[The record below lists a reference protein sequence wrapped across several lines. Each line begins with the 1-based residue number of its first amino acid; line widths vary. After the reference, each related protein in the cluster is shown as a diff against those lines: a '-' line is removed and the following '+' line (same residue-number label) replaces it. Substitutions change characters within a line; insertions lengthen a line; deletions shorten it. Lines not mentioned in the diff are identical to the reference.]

1 MSHITHTD
9 PTLKTIPNAVKVP
22 WSVKFEKE
30 KWGVRVN
37 LERWTFLFTP
47 MRVLLILFTLFAL
60 AVMGWRFLFGLHA
73 VTHLNDHWPWG
84 LWKAMAVFSGVALA
98 GGGYGTA
105 FLAYVLHIKR
115 LRPIARA
122 TMLASLLGYL
132 LVLGGLF
139 LEIGRWFNFWPPFYS
154 WGHGSPLFEIFIC
167 ISAYTIV
174 QVLEMCE
181 VVTEKIFRKLNW
193 VLVLVMPL
201 LIILGVMLP
210 TMHQS
215 SLGALYLLAAG
226 KLNPLWWSPLIF
238 LFFLM
243 TSLFVGPAMLAV
255 TSVVTDKSL
264 GYKVPLEP
272 MRFLARI
279 SGVLMVIYLAIKFW
293 DLSNRNEL
301 SQLTSGS
308 FESYFFMAE
317 LLIGVV
323 IPIFIV
329 LSPLANSRGWLI
341 IYGFLASFGVF
352 FNRANVV
359 VTGMWR
365 ETTGMSWNPSVVY
378 YPSFFEITI
387 ALGLVSTAVLAF
399 LVLCENF
406 SILEEK

>member
-1 MSHITHTD
+1 MSHTTHTD
-9 PTLKTIPNAVKVP
+9 PTLKTIPNAVRIP
-22 WSVKFEKE
+22 YSFKFEKA
-30 KWGVRVN
+30 KFGVRVN

-60 AVMGWRFLFGLHA
+60 AVMGWRFLMGLEA
-73 VTHLNDHWPWG
+73 VTNLNDHWPWG

-105 FLAYVLHIKR
+105 FLVHVLHIKR
-115 LRPIARA
+115 LQPVARI

-154 WGHGSPLFEIFIC
+154 WGHASPLFEIFIC
-167 ISAYTIV
+167 ISAYTVV
-174 QVLEMCE
+174 QVGEMCE
-181 VVTEKIFRKLNW
+181 VVTEKVFRKLNRI
-193 VLVLVMPL
+193 LLMFMPL

-210 TMHQS
+210 SMHQS
-215 SLGALYLLAAG
+215 SLGALYILAAG
-226 KLNPLWWSPLIF
+226 KLHPLWWSPLIW

-243 TSLFVGPAMLAV
+243 TSLFVGPAMVAV
-255 TSVVTDKSL
+255 TSVLTDKCL
-264 GYKVPLEP
+264 GHKIPVAP

-279 SGVLMVIYLAIKFW
+279 GGVLMLVYLAIRFG
-293 DLSNRNEL
+293 DLAHRNAVGEIF
-301 SQLTSGS
+301 SGN

-317 LLIGVV
+317 LLIGVI

-329 LSPLANSRGWLI
+329 FSPLANSRGWLI
-341 IYGFLASFGVF
+341 LYGFLASFGVF

-359 VTGMWR
+359 ITGMWR
-365 ETTGMSWNPSVVY
+365 DTGVVY
-378 YPSFFEITI
+378 YPSFFEVVI

-399 LVLCENF
+399 LYLCENF
-406 SILEEK
+406 SILKSEHD